1 MNSEQL
7 ARLKERVGEQMEV
20 RELPKGV
27 EVVIMA
33 VDVRRD
39 HAQVW
44 GEVGKKLS

>member
-1 MNSEQL
+1 
-7 ARLKERVGEQMEV
+7 MEV

-27 EVVIMA
+27 EVVTKT

-39 HAQVW
+39 QALVW